1 MKTNYYIHKKLNISN
16 IGYGFFTKNVGL
28 TTDSFSTLNCNHNS
42 DNDQNIVH
50 KNINMAK
57 KNLGLDKSN
66 LKFISQTHSNKVA
79 IIDKNNFSTS
89 VEADGSIT
97 QDKDISLA
105 VLTADCCPIFIYDS
119 EINFICCLH
128 AGWKGCLLNIVESA
142 LKQILT
148 IQSNVNKI
156 FAIIGPCLN
165 KSNFEVSF
173 DFKEQFILQN
183 SYYDKFFTYIDNAK
197 KTLFDMRGLI
207 QFQFNNNM
215 INNVYD
221 IDLDTYE
228 NKDLFFSHRRSTHN
242 QTLPTG
248 RMINI
253 IGFKNNI

>member
-1 MKTNYYIHKKLNISN
+1 MKTNFYMHKKLNISN
-16 IGYGFFTKNVGL
+16 IGYGFFTKNGGC
-28 TTDSFSTLNCNHNS
+28 SNNNYASLNCNHNT
-42 DNDQNIVH
+42 DNDQNIVN
-50 KNINMAK
+50 KNINIAK
-57 KNLGLDKSN
+57 KNLGLNKSK
-66 LKFISQTHSNKVA
+66 LKFISQIHSNQVI

-119 EINFICCLH
+119 DINFICCLH
-128 AGWKGCLLNIVESA
+128 AGWKGCLLNIVGSA
-142 LKQILT
+142 IKQIQT

-165 KSNFEVSF
+165 KANFEVSS
-173 DFKEQFILQN
+173 DLKDQFIIKDSN
-183 SYYDKFFTYIDNAK
+183 YDRFFTYIDSTK

-215 INNVYD
+215 INNVYN

-228 NKDLFFSHRRSTHN
+228 NEDLFFSHRRSTHN
-242 QTLPTG
+242 ENLPAG

>member
-1 MKTNYYIHKKLNISN
+1 MHKKLNISN
-16 IGYGFFTKNVGL
+16 IGYGFFTKNGSCSN
-28 TTDSFSTLNCNHNS
+28 DNYAKSLNCNHNT
-42 DNDQNIVH
+42 DDDQNIAN
-50 KNINMAK
+50 KNINIAK
-57 KNLGLDKSN
+57 KNLGLDKSR
-66 LKFISQTHSNKVA
+66 LKFISQIHSNHVI

-119 EINFICCLH
+119 DINFICCLH
-128 AGWKGCLLNIVESA
+128 AGWKGCLLNIVGSA
-142 LKQILT
+142 IKQIQT

-156 FAIIGPCLN
+156 FAIIGPCLD
-165 KSNFEVSF
+165 KANFEVSS
-173 DFKEQFILQN
+173 DLKKKFIVKDSN
-183 SYYDKFFTYIDNAK
+183 YDKFFTYINNTK
-197 KTLFDMRGLI
+197 KTHFDMRGLI

-215 INNVYD
+215 INNVYN

-228 NKDLFFSHRRSTHN
+228 NEDLFFSHRRSTHN
-242 QTLPTG
+242 ENLPTG

>member
-1 MKTNYYIHKKLNISN
+1 MHKKLNISN
-16 IGYGFFTKNVGL
+16 IGYGFFTKNVSCSN
-28 TTDSFSTLNCNHNS
+28 DNYESLNCNHNT
-42 DNDQNIVH
+42 NDDKSIVS
-50 KNINMAK
+50 KNINIAK
-57 KNLGLDKSN
+57 KNLGLDKSK
-66 LKFISQTHSNKVA
+66 LKFISQTHSNQVI

-97 QDKDISLA
+97 QDKDISLV

-119 EINFICCLH
+119 DINFICCLH
-128 AGWKGCLLNIVESA
+128 AGWKGCLLNIVGSA
-142 LKQILT
+142 IKQIQT

-165 KSNFEVSF
+165 KANFEVSF
-173 DFKEQFILQN
+173 DFKEQFILQDSN
-183 SYYDKFFTYIDNAK
+183 YDKFFTYIDNTK

-215 INNVYD
+215 INNVYN

-228 NKDLFFSHRRSTHN
+228 NEELFFSHRRSNHN
-242 QTLPTG
+242 ETLPTG
-248 RMINI
+248 RMVNI

>member
-1 MKTNYYIHKKLNISN
+1 MKTNCYIHKKLNISN
-16 IGYGFFTKNVGL
+16 IGYGFFTKNGGF
-28 TTDSFSTLNCNHNS
+28 TNSFSTLNCNHNS

-128 AGWKGCLLNIVESA
+128 AGWKGCLFNIVESA

-156 FAIIGPCLN
+156 FAIIGPCIN
-165 KSNFEVSF
+165 KANFEVSR
-173 DFKEQFILQN
+173 DLKEQFILKDSN
-183 SYYDKFFTYIDNAK
+183 YDRFFTNLENTK
-197 KTLFDMRGLI
+197 KTLFEMRGLI
-207 QFQFNNNM
+207 QFQFNNNL
-215 INNVYD
+215 INNVYH
-221 IDLDTYE
+221 INLDTYE
-228 NKDLFFSHRRSTHN
+228 NENLFFSHRRSTHN
-242 QTLPTG
+242 ETLPTG

>member
-16 IGYGFFTKNVGL
+16 IGYGFFTKNGGW

-66 LKFISQTHSNKVA
+66 LKFISQTHSNQVA

-119 EINFICCLH
+119 DINFICCLH
-128 AGWKGCLLNIVESA
+128 AGWKGCLLNIVGSA
-142 LKQILT
+142 LKQIQT
-148 IQSNVNKI
+148 MQSNVNKI
-156 FAIIGPCLN
+156 FAIIGH
-165 KSNFEVSF
+165 V
-173 DFKEQFILQN
+173 
-183 SYYDKFFTYIDNAK
+183 
-197 KTLFDMRGLI
+197 
-207 QFQFNNNM
+207 
-215 INNVYD
+215 
-221 IDLDTYE
+221 
-228 NKDLFFSHRRSTHN
+228 
-242 QTLPTG
+242 
-248 RMINI
+248 
-253 IGFKNNI
+253 